1 MSEHHSKITDTP
13 YKSATTVS
21 LLRTKTAMQQI
32 KANVDRDIKN
42 TLHTIDTE
50 EFLETIIPAIP
61 TINRSLQ
68 ALIKD
73 GTYDGTRWKGFPKE
87 PPSSEK
93 PLYNP
98 LAAISNA
105 IVSTMS
111 EAQVRTKIIY
121 VDRHN
126 IPPLSLEDDMAATR
140 PDGAGAHPGA
150 DFEELEKRLKVQ
162 DNISSRTRSSAE
174 KNKEAQKECARE
186 KQRLLD
192 LYQLWWM
199 CIHVVY
205 EIKVKKTEMERYSA
219 VKQLA
224 AYMHQVLI
232 EQLDRRFVLGF
243 VLLFDELTLVLF
255 DRSGVTMT
263 KKAINIHKKPKIFI
277 RIMTGLSSMSPAQLG
292 WDTSMEIYRPISND
306 IKPSYTIADKFEGVY
321 GKGRYNIHW
330 LIDVEQG
337 DEVEKYVA
345 VSMISAIRSA
355 EICGRATVVYEV
367 VKFDEKDD
375 PKETYALKRYWRPI
389 RSGNSDLYPSEGKIY
404 EIIDEGQEDDTLKH
418 AIVYHDIKVD
428 DQVDSTFELIRR
440 GMVAERYE
448 RPVKPLPASRA
459 ETDADAELRA
469 DRRDV
474 PEDSPT
480 PTADPSILTPLDRH
494 HMNILMPMG
503 LEIKLFCHLLEL
515 LTCFRDF
522 LREEK
527 HGNDKLVLH
536 RDVSAGNVLI
546 FQGKDGS
553 SCGRLMDYD
562 HAKKA
567 ENYDLFGTR
576 NLSPSQ
582 LETERGLT
590 RPLVEYALKRK
601 VENDILD
608 VALKWFDSVDAIGYI
623 RTAAQ
628 FTGLVG
634 ENASQKPICATD
646 LGWGPVNKTYK
657 WPDFANREAGPGERT
672 GTLPYMAGDVINAQS
687 LHSPAGRTKKPKF
700 VHEAIHD
707 VESLL
712 WVLVR
717 LCITRKGPGI
727 NMRREDELDKK
738 SPSYNKDLREAVVA
752 LFEGAD
758 EVLKKKKSSLHG
770 DWESFEGEVI
780 AHFHPYFE
788 PLKPYVRRWWT
799 TLILGYKYRAEEFYD
814 IHDHIIRI
822 LDEAIQEIGKT
833 VSEDDEATKAEI
845 NRRKIH
851 KERLLATFRRQE
863 SVTPPL
869 ASSPLSSLPSSP
881 QSLRNTPQRHAVYQE
896 DPESPSERLHVP
908 KKFKR

>member
-1 MSEHHSKITDTP
+1 
-13 YKSATTVS
+13 
-21 LLRTKTAMQQI
+21 MQQI
-32 KANVDRDIKN
+32 KANVD
-42 TLHTIDTE
+42 
-50 EFLETIIPAIP
+50 
-61 TINRSLQ
+61 
-68 ALIKD
+68 
-73 GTYDGTRWKGFPKE
+73 
-87 PPSSEK
+87 
-93 PLYNP
+93 
-98 LAAISNA
+98 
-105 IVSTMS
+105 
-111 EAQVRTKIIY
+111 
-121 VDRHN
+121 
-126 IPPLSLEDDMAATR
+126 
-140 PDGAGAHPGA
+140 
-150 DFEELEKRLKVQ
+150 
-162 DNISSRTRSSAE
+162 
-174 KNKEAQKECARE
+174 C
-186 KQRLLD
+186 
-192 LYQLWWM
+192 
-199 CIHVVY
+199 
-205 EIKVKKTEMERYSA
+205 A

-672 GTLPYMAGDVINAQS
+672 VLGTSPEEFRIERCITGDSLADMPQLDPNPPDFKPTGRYTAECKEIIDLAHGDGFLWPEEMKAVHHLMMLQNEAFAWDDSQRGRLKEEFFPPVVMPVIPHTPWVLKNIPIAPGPRDKICQMIKKKIEAGVYEPSELYGLVRALQANKYWLVGCRKLVVEPDAKYLKGMLSNPGVGPNATIMRWIEDVLLYHFTLRHVPGKTFSVDGLSRRLKQPGDEEYPPVNPELMDNPKAMHFEYPAKTNNEPIEEFADQIDTRGGYLHTVATEVSDFEQELDRARQALFKACEDHTKWFWFFFHVMWSDHITIQQASSFSFHGPMVVIAKTRGGNYIVAELDGSVWQTKVAAFRVVPYRAQRQLELSQS
-687 LHSPAGRTKKPKF
+687 LEQWG
-700 VHEAIHD
+700 D
-707 VESLL
+707 
-712 WVLVR
+712 
-717 LCITRKGPGI
+717 ITPEKLKELRKGLQRPTGNAMSDLSFGSI
-727 NMRREDELDKK
+727 RLHEPLDHDMNRSDSSPKVDKK
-738 SPSYNKDLREAVVA
+738 L
-752 LFEGAD
+752 
-758 EVLKKKKSSLHG
+758 
-770 DWESFEGEVI
+770 ESFV
-780 AHFHPYFE
+780 
-788 PLKPYVRRWWT
+788 
-799 TLILGYKYRAEEFYD
+799 
-814 IHDHIIRI
+814 
-822 LDEAIQEIGKT
+822 
-833 VSEDDEATKAEI
+833 
-845 NRRKIH
+845 
-851 KERLLATFRRQE
+851 
-863 SVTPPL
+863 
-869 ASSPLSSLPSSP
+869 
-881 QSLRNTPQRHAVYQE
+881 
-896 DPESPSERLHVP
+896 
-908 KKFKR
+908 